1 MTETADVVVIGGGI
15 AGASIAAE
23 LAADR
28 QVRLLESED
37 QPGFHSTGRSAA
49 IFIESYG
56 NPTIR
61 KLNRAGKAFLLDP
74 PDWFAEE
81 SFLSPRGLLYL
92 AAEPELPKLEEL
104 AEAEDCV
111 ECLSVEEAV
120 RLAPI
125 LKPDWIAGAA
135 QEAGAMDIDVAR
147 LHQAYLRLF
156 RKRGGTVTTRAE
168 CAGLARSDGVWH
180 VTTRQG
186 DFEAPIVINAAGA
199 WADPVAELAGA
210 RPLGLVPM
218 RRTGAILPPPEGQ
231 EVDAWP
237 LVGDL
242 GEGFYFKPDAGKLM
256 VSPADETPVPAGDA
270 FVDDMVLAEGLY
282 RFEQATTMEV
292 TRLERS
298 WAGLRTF
305 APDRR
310 TVVGYDGAAEGF
322 FWFAGQGGYGIQTAP
337 AMAWLG
343 AALARGEAVPPVLAE
358 LGLTAEEVSPQ
369 RTMIN
374 ELDTH

>member
-1 MTETADVVVIGGGI
+1 MTETADVVVIGGGM

-28 QVRLLESED
+28 QVRLLEAED

-61 KLNRAGKAFLLDP
+61 KLNRAGKPFLLDP
-74 PDWFAEE
+74 PGWFSEE

-92 AAEPELPKLEEL
+92 AAEADLPKLEEL
-104 AEAEDCV
+104 AATEDCV
-111 ECLSVEEAV
+111 ERLSVEQAV
-120 RLAPI
+120 KLAPI

-156 RKRGGTVTTRAE
+156 RQRGGQVTTRAE
-168 CAGLARSDGVWH
+168 CQNLVREGGVWR
-180 VTTRQG
+180 VSTRNG
-186 DFEAPIVINAAGA
+186 NFEAPVVINAAGA

-210 RPLGLVPM
+210 RTLGLVPM

-231 EVDAWP
+231 DVDSWP

-270 FVDDMVLAEGLY
+270 FVDDMTLAEGLY
-282 RFEQATTMEV
+282 RFEQATTVEV

-310 TVVGYDGAAEGF
+310 TVVGYDGEVEGF

-369 RTMIN
+369 RTMIRG
-374 ELDTH
+374 EP